1 MYRIIGDRSSGKTS
15 QLMLL
20 AKRSG
25 AAIACSNPLAM
36 EVKSHSYGLVGIN
49 FIGYDE
55 ALHYPGEVM
64 IDELEN
70 FVKYS
75 MMGKLA
81 GYTLSEED

>member
-36 EVKSHSYGLVGIN
+36 EVEKSFLW
-49 FIGYDE
+49 IGW
-55 ALHYPGEVM
+55 
-64 IDELEN
+64 N
-70 FVKYS
+70 
-75 MMGKLA
+75 
-81 GYTLSEED
+81 